1 MTKTPIRAGVIGMG
15 GYAGAHHHALL
26 QLEEKSEARLVCTCD
41 PQAKAFAV
49 EQELWKFSRR
59 GVRVFDD
66 YRRMLEACGREL
78 DLLVVPTP
86 IPLHAE
92 MHRAGVELGIPVYL
106 EKPPTLD
113 YLELEEMIAR
123 DQGARKA
130 TLVGFNFIV
139 EQPRRA
145 LKARI
150 LKGEFGAVQEAHLIA
165 SWSRPRS
172 YFERNAWAGRLLGAD
187 GRTVLDSCFGNA
199 MAHFVHN
206 ILFWAGPD
214 ELASWA
220 QLERV
225 QAELYRAH
233 AIEGADTFFVE
244 ARTPEGV
251 TLRFALSHACAGA
264 STHSETVVCELADIR
279 YVTGQCAKIRWRDG
293 RLERVSLP
301 PLDPL
306 VENYLD
312 YGRYLRGE
320 SLRPAT
326 LLSDSRPFVALND
339 LAYVSSGEIAT
350 LPLEQV
356 AAVRNEQEQQE
367 YLSIKDLAP
376 VQDEFVTR
384 GRWPSARD
392 WPRAHPAAVVTIADL
407 PHFHST
413 VRALAGR

>member
-1 MTKTPIRAGVIGMG
+1 MKTPIRIGVIGMG
-15 GYAGAHHHALL
+15 GYAGSHHHAVLK
-26 QLEEKSEARLVCTCD
+26 LEEKQAARLVCTCD
-41 PQAKAFAV
+41 PQMNAFSV
-49 EQELWKFSRR
+49 EQQLWKFARR

-123 DQGARKA
+123 DRAARKA

-145 LKARI
+145 LKERI
-150 LKGEFGAVQEAHLIA
+150 LKGEFGPVQEAHLVA

-187 GRTVLDSCFGNA
+187 GRIVLDSCFGNA

-206 ILFWAGPD
+206 ILFWAGPT

-220 QLERV
+220 QLEHV

-251 TLRFALSHACAGA
+251 ALRFALSHACAGV
-264 STHSETVVCELADIR
+264 STHGETVVCEQAVIR
-279 YVTGQCAKIRWRDG
+279 YVTGQHAEIRWREG
-293 RLERVSLP
+293 RVERIALP

-306 VENYLD
+306 VENYID
-312 YGRYLRGE
+312 YARYLRGE
-320 SLRPAT
+320 TTRPAT

-339 LAYVSSGEIAT
+339 LAYVSSDMIAT
-350 LPLEQV
+350 LPPGQV
-356 AAVRNEQEQQE
+356 STVRNEQEQKE
-367 YLSIKDLAP
+367 YLSIDDLATA
-376 VQDEFVTR
+376 QDEFVTL
-384 GRWPSARD
+384 GRWPSDRN
-392 WPRAHPAAVVTIADL
+392 WPRTKPAAFVSIADL
-407 PHFHST
+407 SRFHAT
-413 VRALAGR
+413 VRTLAGR